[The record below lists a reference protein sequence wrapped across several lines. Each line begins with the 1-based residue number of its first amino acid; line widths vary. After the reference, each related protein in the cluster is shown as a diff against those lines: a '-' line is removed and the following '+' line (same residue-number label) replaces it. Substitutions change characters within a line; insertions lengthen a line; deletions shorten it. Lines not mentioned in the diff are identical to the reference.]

1 MYKNQKGFSHIIIPI
16 VLLVTLAIV
25 GVFAF
30 SRINHADQS
39 KGMFTAKNYGVIFRG
54 TSDGRY
60 VYQYSLDVSYG
71 DSFDPKSDCPA
82 QLDGFQGKLSID
94 YQSNSKARV
103 SVLQNIKPYQSKDN
117 NISAHA
123 CPDVV
128 VPAFTKNI
136 RLDKKW
142 IESGSPDKTV
152 QINNKTY
159 NLALNEQARTIG
171 FNSESYKQVE
181 PYLPDGLA
189 QLYAYPMYD
198 NCMSTAQLQTYAKE
212 HSIVEADS
220 KYPGLTASIKSIPN
234 LKLEAPDGSTNVLL
248 VMTDDYVKQLIE
260 KTHNERGV
268 QENCRVVASKPVY
281 TFVSP

>member
-1 MYKNQKGFSHIIIPI
+1 MYKNQKGFSHIIIPVI
-16 VLLVTLAIV
+16 LLVVLAII
-25 GVFAF
+25 GIFAF
-30 SRINHADQS
+30 SRINHADES
-39 KGMFTAKNYGVIFRG
+39 KGMFTAKNYGVTFKG
-54 TSDGRY
+54 TSDDNY
-60 VYQYSLDVSYG
+60 VYQYSLDVSYE

-94 YQSNSKARV
+94 YQSDSKARV

-117 NISAHA
+117 NISAHV

-128 VPAFTKNI
+128 VPDFTKNI

-142 IESGSPDKTV
+142 IESGSSDKTM

-159 NLALNEQARTIG
+159 NLALNKQARTISLNG
-171 FNSESYKQVE
+171 EKYKQVE

-198 NCMSTAQLQTYAKE
+198 NCMSLNQIQAYAKG
-212 HSIVEADS
+212 HNIVEADS
-220 KYPGLTASIKSIPN
+220 KYPGLTSSIKSIPN
-234 LKLEAPDGSTNVLL
+234 LILEAPDGSTNVLL
-248 VMTDDYVKQLIE
+248 VMTDDYVKQLVE
-260 KTHNERGV
+260 KTRNEKGV